1 MESILKTRMEQSMDK
16 MPHPTWIYAR
26 QVMHIELNTLSRQG
40 DLGCGGMGKEFTW
53 ILLKL

>member
-1 MESILKTRMEQSMDK
+1 MESILKMRMEHLMDK
-16 MPHPTWIYAR
+16 MPQPTWIYAR

-40 DLGCGGMGKEFTW
+40 DRGCGGMGKELTW